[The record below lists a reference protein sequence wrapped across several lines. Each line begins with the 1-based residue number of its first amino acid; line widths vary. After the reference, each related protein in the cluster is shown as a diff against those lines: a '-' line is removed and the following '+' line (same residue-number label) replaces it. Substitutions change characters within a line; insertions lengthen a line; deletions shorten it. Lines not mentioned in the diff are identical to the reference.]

1 MVVSTALMAQR
12 HDTPWQ
18 INAGLN
24 AVDIFPTGK
33 ENIYFP
39 NQGGFFE
46 DFTNTDHWNAGVPSI
61 GVYRTLKENLSVGV
75 NFAFAGVSKIE
86 GATNRNL
93 QYISSDVQL
102 KYAFLR
108 SKHLSPYAR
117 LGAGISSF
125 NDASISNNITAE
137 KRSAGHW
144 VGSIGLDLLL
154 TNKFGFYVETNF
166 KSAFGDQ
173 GIPHFNH
180 SIGFSYG
187 LGVLDRDGDGTPDSE
202 DECID
207 EPGIASLN
215 GCPDRDGD
223 GIKDSEDQCPYTPG
237 IKEFMGCPDTD
248 MDGIQDKEDDCPEEA
263 GPVENN
269 GCPFQDVD
277 GDGVFDKDDACPA
290 EDGPVENNGCPWP
303 DTDGDGVL
311 DKDDV
316 CPELAGTA
324 ENNGCPDQDGD
335 GVIDP
340 DDECIDEAGPSSNN
354 GFPWPDTDGDGVF
367 DKDDDCPTQAGNS
380 ATGCPVVEKTIIEAL
395 NSAGVNILFP
405 ADGFELKGTKV
416 LDAVAKVQ
424 KILEDNPDGIVLV
437 QGYASEDGS
446 NAYNQELSQ
455 KRAEAVKAKLIELG
469 IPSARLEVQAFGESR
484 PIVDKNEALSRAK
497 SRRVEFTAKQ

>member
-1 MVVSTALMAQR
+1 MVVTTALMAQR

-24 AVDIFPTGK
+24 TVDIFPTGG
-33 ENIYFP
+33 ENTYFP

-46 DFTNTDHWNAGVPSI
+46 DFTNTNHWNAGVPSI

-86 GATNRNL
+86 GAANHNL
-93 QYISSDVQL
+93 RYFSSDLQL

-125 NDASISNNITAE
+125 NNDASIANNITAE

-154 TNKFGFYVETNF
+154 TDKFGLYVETNF

-173 GIPHFNH
+173 GISHFNH

-187 LGVLDRDGDGTPDSE
+187 LGILDRDGDGTPDSE

-223 GIKDSEDQCPYTPG
+223 GIKDSEDQCPDTPG
-237 IKEFMGCPDTD
+237 IKEFMDCPDTD

-269 GCPFQDVD
+269 GCPFQD
-277 GDGVFDKDDACPA
+277 A
-290 EDGPVENNGCPWP
+290 
-303 DTDGDGVL
+303 
-311 DKDDV
+311 
-316 CPELAGTA
+316 
-324 ENNGCPDQDGD
+324 DGD

-354 GFPWPDTDGDGVF
+354 GCPWPDTDGDGVL

-380 ATGCPVVEKTIIEAL
+380 ATGCPVVEKTIIDAL
-395 NSAGVNILFP
+395 NSAGINILFP

-424 KILEDNPDGIVLV
+424 KILEDNPQGIVLV
-437 QGYASEDGS
+437 QGHASEDGS
-446 NAYNQELSQ
+446 DAYNQALSQ

-469 IPSARLEVQAFGESR
+469 VPSARLEVQAFGESR
-484 PIVDKNEALSRAK
+484 PISDENEALSRAK

>member
-1 MVVSTALMAQR
+1 MVVTTALMAQR

-24 AVDIFPTGK
+24 AVDIFPTGG
-33 ENIYFP
+33 ENTYFP

-46 DFTNTDHWNAGVPSI
+46 DFANTDHWNAGVPSI
-61 GVYRTLKENLSVGV
+61 GVYRTLKEDLSVGV
-75 NFAFAGVSKIE
+75 NFAFAGISKIE

-93 QYISSDVQL
+93 KYFSSDVQL

-125 NDASISNNITAE
+125 NNDASIANNITAE
-137 KRSAGHW
+137 KRSTGHW

-154 TNKFGFYVETNF
+154 TDKFGLYVETNF

-173 GIPHFNH
+173 GISHFNH

-187 LGVLDRDGDGTPDSE
+187 LGILDRDGDGTPDSE

-215 GCPDRDGD
+215 GRPDRDGD
-223 GIKDSEDQCPYTPG
+223 GIKDSEDQCPDTPG

-263 GPVENN
+263 GPEENN
-269 GCPFQDVD
+269 GCPDTD
-277 GDGVFDKDDACPA
+277 GDGLPDNQDDCPEEA
-290 EDGPVENNGCPWP
+290 GPTENNGCP

-354 GFPWPDTDGDGVF
+354 GCPWPDTDGDGVF

-380 ATGCPVVEKTIIEAL
+380 ATGCPVVEKTIIDAL
-395 NSAGVNILFP
+395 NNAGINILFP

-424 KILEDNPDGIVLV
+424 KILEDNPEGTVLV
-437 QGYASEDGS
+437 QGHASEDGS
-446 NAYNQELSQ
+446 DAYNQALSQ

-469 IPSARLEVQAFGESR
+469 IPPARLEVQAFGESR
-484 PIVDKNEALSRAK
+484 PISDENEALSRAK

>member
-1 MVVSTALMAQR
+1 MKPTYISLLFMVVSTALMAQR

-311 DKDDV
+311 DKDDICSDEPGLV
-316 CPELAGTA
+316 E
-324 ENNGCPDQDGD
+324 DK
-335 GVIDP
+335 GVQ
-340 DDECIDEAGPSSNN
+340 
-354 GFPWPDTDGDGVF
+354 W
-367 DKDDDCPTQAGNS
+367 
-380 ATGCPVVEKTIIEAL
+380 
-395 NSAGVNILFP
+395 
-405 ADGFELKGTKV
+405 
-416 LDAVAKVQ
+416 
-424 KILEDNPDGIVLV
+424 
-437 QGYASEDGS
+437 
-446 NAYNQELSQ
+446 
-455 KRAEAVKAKLIELG
+455 
-469 IPSARLEVQAFGESR
+469 
-484 PIVDKNEALSRAK
+484 
-497 SRRVEFTAKQ
+497 

>member
-1 MVVSTALMAQR
+1 MKPTYITLLFMVVTTALMAQR

-24 AVDIFPTGK
+24 AVDIFPTGG
-33 ENIYFP
+33 ENTYFP

-46 DFTNTDHWNAGVPSI
+46 DFTNTNHWNAGVPSI

-86 GATNRNL
+86 GAANHNL
-93 QYISSDVQL
+93 RYFSSDLQL

-125 NDASISNNITAE
+125 NNDASIANNITAE

-154 TNKFGFYVETNF
+154 TDKFGFYVETNF

-173 GIPHFNH
+173 GISHFNH

-187 LGVLDRDGDGTPDSE
+187 LGILDRDGDGTPDSE

-223 GIKDSEDQCPYTPG
+223 GIKDSEDQCPDTPG

-269 GCPFQDVD
+269 GCPFQDAD
-277 GDGVFDKDDACPA
+277 GDGVFDKDDACPT
-290 EDGPVENNGCPWP
+290 EEGPVENDGCPWP

-316 CPELAGTA
+316 CP
-324 ENNGCPDQDGD
+324 
-335 GVIDP
+335 
-340 DDECIDEAGPSSNN
+340 DEAGL
-354 GFPWPDTDGDGVF
+354 V
-367 DKDDDCPTQAGNS
+367 DDR
-380 ATGCPVVEKTIIEAL
+380 GCPVVTQERIQQLNFIGAQIFFQVNNSNLQGAGTNASILEIKKFMETDERIELIIEGHT
-395 NSAGVNILFP
+395 SS
-405 ADGFELKGTKV
+405 DGAAAHNLRLSEER
-416 LDAVAKVQ
+416 A
-424 KILEDNPDGIVLV
+424 
-437 QGYASEDGS
+437 ASV
-446 NAYNQELSQ
+446 
-455 KRAEAVKAKLIELG
+455 RTRLIQLG
-469 IPSARLEVQAFGESR
+469 IAPDRLESVGYGETR
-484 PIVDKNEALSRAK
+484 PIETNDTAEGRARN
-497 SRRVEFTAKQ
+497 RRVEFKSKN